1 MDQLSYIHCAPWP
14 IRVKTGVNASRAIF
28 FAIVHTWE
36 KVIGIAAN
44 FALISSADASMAFFT
59 IVEVIWPSAAI
70 SRIFPIG
77 TPR

>member
-1 MDQLSYIHCAPWP
+1 MV
-14 IRVKTGVNASRAIF
+14 RTGVKASRIVF
-28 FAIVHTWE
+28 FAIVQTWE
-36 KVIGIAAN
+36 KVMGICSN

-59 IVEVIWPSAAI
+59 IVDVIWPSAAI